1 MLHRAA
7 KSYRM
12 NDTVQLSAFALTQDI
27 SVTLAET
34 VRNGMLS
41 SRQNY
46 VLTIV
51 STDLVVYTLRV
62 TNEQECQI
70 SRLRKHLQLHEKPC
84 RKLCM

>member
-34 VRNGMLS
+34 GWPSSLS
-41 SRQNY
+41 
-46 VLTIV
+46 
-51 STDLVVYTLRV
+51 
-62 TNEQECQI
+62 EMECY
-70 SRLRKHLQLHEKPC
+70 LHG
-84 RKLCM
+84 RTMY